1 LDQTEQVVQHWG
13 MGILPFLCEDEP
25 LETFLYEE
33 HRNLH
38 CRHAAGDGDGVD
50 LPVVSV
56 CAVCALFFASYVL
69 PFSYVFVCV
78 LPLYI
83 QFDNNSFVM
92 GGKKRTAKK
101 ATVAIKYLVLLQR
114 GVGPKE
120 RGTEGI

>member
-1 LDQTEQVVQHWG
+1 
-13 MGILPFLCEDEP
+13 MIPLPFL
-25 LETFLYEE
+25 YGA
-33 HRNLH
+33 HRKLH
-38 CRHAAGDGDGVD
+38 CHPVAAAAAA
-50 LPVVSV
+50 VSV
-56 CAVCALFFASYVL
+56 CAVCVLFFASYVL

-83 QFDNNSFVM
+83 QFDNNFFVM

-101 ATVAIKYLVLLQR
+101 TTVTIKYVVLLQR